1 MSCSSDEDL
10 DVEDV
15 AQLLRLEDQD
25 ALDDDDMAR
34 LDNDGFL
41 RAVVLR
47 EIIDG
52 AFDTVSFTQF
62 LEVLDEQIRLKGV
75 GVVVVDRLTLLEGQV
90 VVRCIVVIVIN
101 HRDFVAEVVLE
112 AIGERGLSGAR
123 AAGNAD
129 NRGFHT
135 VSTSLSI
142 KRKRIKLCLSY
153 HISSWE
159 SRCEAR

>member
-1 MSCSSDEDL
+1 MHGLDRGQILFDDVVELAASFVHVTQHAAQDAFIRIGFDEDL

-90 VVRCIVVIVIN
+90 VVRCIVVI
-101 HRDFVAEVVLE
+101 
-112 AIGERGLSGAR
+112 
-123 AAGNAD
+123 
-129 NRGFHT
+129 
-135 VSTSLSI
+135 
-142 KRKRIKLCLSY
+142 
-153 HISSWE
+153 
-159 SRCEAR
+159 

>member
-1 MSCSSDEDL
+1 MHGLDRGQILFDDVVELAASFVHVTQHAAQDAFIRIGFDEDL

-34 LDNDGFL
+34 LDNGGFL

-90 VVRCIVVIVIN
+90 VVRCIVVI
-101 HRDFVAEVVLE
+101 
-112 AIGERGLSGAR
+112 
-123 AAGNAD
+123 
-129 NRGFHT
+129 
-135 VSTSLSI
+135 
-142 KRKRIKLCLSY
+142 
-153 HISSWE
+153 
-159 SRCEAR
+159 